1 MKLQKKQSEGIVGIV
16 WGCGGKFGRF
26 GKVAQALTKIFLL
39 WIGLSVIFDI
49 LKLGQLSLFI
59 TPR

>member
-1 MKLQKKQSEGIVGIV
+1 VRGSLGLFG
-16 WGCGGKFGRF
+16 GCGGRFGRFGRF

>member
-1 MKLQKKQSEGIVGIV
+1 MRGSLGLFG
-16 WGCGGKFGRF
+16 GCGGRFGRFGRF

>member
-1 MKLQKKQSEGIVGIV
+1 MRGSLGLFG
-16 WGCGGKFGRF
+16 GCGGRFGRF
-26 GKVAQALTKIFLL
+26 GKVAQALTEIFLL

-49 LKLGQLSLFI
+49 LRLGHLSLFI